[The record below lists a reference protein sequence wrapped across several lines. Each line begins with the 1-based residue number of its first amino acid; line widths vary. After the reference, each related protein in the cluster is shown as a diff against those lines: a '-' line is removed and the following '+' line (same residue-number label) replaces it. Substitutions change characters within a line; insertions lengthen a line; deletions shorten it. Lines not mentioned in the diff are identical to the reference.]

1 MPLLDVNGVAI
12 NYIDEGTGPAVVLV
26 HGFAASLQA
35 NWRAPGI
42 IDTIRNSGRRVIA
55 LDCRGHGRSGK
66 PLDPH
71 AYEGTKMAD
80 DVIAVMELLGEADT
94 LVGSADQVAAAI
106 PGAKLVKV
114 PGNHLTAVVAPELRR
129 ALISFLDEH
138 SPVPAK

>member
-55 LDCRGHGRSGK
+55 LDARGHGRSGK
-66 PLDPH
+66 EFH
-71 AYEGTKMAD
+71 S
-80 DVIAVMELLGEADT
+80 GEAGRARS
-94 LVGSADQVAAAI
+94 LPVSEMEFRNGCSADR
-106 PGAKLVKV
+106 G
-114 PGNHLTAVVAPELRR
+114 VV
-129 ALISFLDEH
+129 FG
-138 SPVPAK
+138 